1 MEPGPPETII
11 LVAQILERHG
21 VAYAL
26 GGSLASSFFGTP
38 RSTVDVDLAIDVPQ
52 FARDALLEELG
63 TVFYVPEEAA
73 RVALDD
79 AGSLIL
85 LGDRGRAKV
94 DLFVLGAGHLDRWQI
109 ERRVR
114 VDLAD
119 LGAVLLRSAPAE
131 QVLRKLERFRAGG
144 EQPDRLWSDV
154 IGILRSSGPDIDV
167 ERLRH
172 DADLIGLGDL
182 VGLALAQVH
191 VD

>member
-79 AGSLIL
+79 AGSFNL

-94 DLFVLGAGHLDRWQI
+94 DPFVLGAGHLDRWQI

-119 LGAVLLRSAPAE
+119 LGAVLWASAPAE
-131 QVLRKLERFRAGG
+131 QVLRKPERFRAGG
-144 EQPDRLWSDV
+144 EQPDPLGSDV

>member
-1 MEPGPPETII
+1 MEPGPLETII

-52 FARDALLEELG
+52 VARDALLEELG

-79 AGSLIL
+79 AGSFNL

-119 LGAVLLRSAPAE
+119 LGAVLWVSAPAE
-131 QVLRKLERFRAGG
+131 QVLRKLEWFRAGG
-144 EQPDRLWSDV
+144 EQPDRLRSDV

-167 ERLRH
+167 ERLGH

-182 VGLALAQVH
+182 VGRALAQVH

>member
-1 MEPGPPETII
+1 MEPGPLETII

-52 FARDALLEELG
+52 VARDALLEELG

-79 AGSLIL
+79 AGSFNL

-119 LGAVLLRSAPAE
+119 LGAVLWVSAPAE
-131 QVLRKLERFRAGG
+131 QVLRKLEWFRAGG
-144 EQPDRLWSDV
+144 EQPDRLRSDV

-182 VGLALAQVH
+182 VGRALAQVH